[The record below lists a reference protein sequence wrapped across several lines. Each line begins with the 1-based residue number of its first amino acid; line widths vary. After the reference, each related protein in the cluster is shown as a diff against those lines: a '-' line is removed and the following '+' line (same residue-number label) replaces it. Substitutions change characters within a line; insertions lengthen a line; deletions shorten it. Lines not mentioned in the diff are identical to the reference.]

1 MGKIVSLIS
10 KPAPATPENNN
21 SRLAWRIGTATLC
34 RLLLNTARRFPY
46 PFAPALGRG
55 MGVSLEAVTS
65 LIAVNQLSSIL
76 SPLFGPA
83 GDKWGYRRMLLAGMG
98 LLAAGMLLAGFLPF
112 YGVVLVALFMA
123 GLGKAIFDPAIQ
135 AYAGQH
141 VPFHRRGLVIGIMET
156 AWAGSSLIGIPVA
169 GFMIA
174 HLGWRSPFFLLGG
187 LGLAGIVAI
196 AMLIPGGRQASRS
209 AGKHTGYWA
218 ALRQLGR
225 EKSALKIL
233 GFAFFI
239 SAANDNFFV
248 VYGAWL
254 ENAFKLDIVTLG
266 MTTIVIGVAE
276 LSGEGLTAF
285 LSDRL
290 GLRRSVIIGLFL
302 SGVSYMALPLFGD
315 TFCMAMVTLFVVFIA
330 VEFSIVSFLSLCTEI
345 LPGARATMMS
355 GVLAAAGLGRV
366 AGALIGGPVWMAG
379 GIWAVGSVS
388 AFISVLAMGS
398 LLWGLNG
405 WLPEKH

>member
-1 MGKIVSLIS
+1 MSSIS
-10 KPAPATPENNN
+10 KPTLPTPKTNN
-21 SRLAWRIGTATLC
+21 SPLAWRIGTATLC
-34 RLLLNTARRFPY
+34 RLLLNLARRFPY

-55 MGVSLEAVTS
+55 MGASLEAVTS

-98 LLAAGMLLAGFLPF
+98 LLAGGMLVAGFLPF
-112 YGVVLVALFMA
+112 YGVVMVALFMA

-141 VPFHRRGLVIGIMET
+141 VPFHRRGMVIGIMET
-156 AWAGSSLIGIPVA
+156 AWAGSSLIGIPAV

-187 LGLAGIVAI
+187 LALAGMVAI
-196 AMLIPGGRQASRS
+196 AIFVPGSQQASRF
-209 AGKHTGYWA
+209 AGKQTGYWA

-225 EKSALKIL
+225 EKAALKIL

-254 ENAFKLDIVTLG
+254 EDTFKLDIVTLG

-285 LSDRL
+285 LADRL

-302 SGVSYMALPLFGD
+302 SGVSYMALPLLGD
-315 TFCMAMVTLFVVFIA
+315 TFCMAMATLFVVFIA
-330 VEFSIVSFLSLCTEI
+330 VEFSIVSFLSLCTEV

-379 GIWAVGSVS
+379 GIWAVGFVS

-398 LLWGLNG
+398 LLWGLNC
-405 WLPEKH
+405 WLPEKS

>member
-1 MGKIVSLIS
+1 MGKIVSLTS
-10 KPAPATPENNN
+10 KLAPATPKNNN

-83 GDKWGYRRMLLAGMG
+83 GDKWGYRLMLLAGMG
-98 LLAAGMLLAGFLPF
+98 LLAAGMLVAGFLPF

-196 AMLIPGGRQASRS
+196 AILIPGGRQASRS
-209 AGKHTGYWA
+209 AGKQTGYWA

-254 ENAFKLDIVTLG
+254 ENAFRLDIVTLG

-276 LSGEGLTAF
+276 LSGESLTAF

-302 SGVSYMALPLFGD
+302 SGLSYMALPLFGD

-330 VEFSIVSFLSLCTEI
+330 VEFSIVSFLSLCTEV

-398 LLWGLNG
+398 LLWGLND
-405 WLPEKH
+405 WLPEKS

>member
-1 MGKIVSLIS
+1 
-10 KPAPATPENNN
+10 
-21 SRLAWRIGTATLC
+21 
-34 RLLLNTARRFPY
+34 
-46 PFAPALGRG
+46 

-98 LLAAGMLLAGFLPF
+98 LLAGGMLVAGFLPF
-112 YGVVLVALFMA
+112 YGVVMVALFMA
-123 GLGKAIFDPAIQ
+123 GLGKSIFDPAIQ

-141 VPFHRRGLVIGIMET
+141 VPFHRRGMVIGIMET
-156 AWAGSSLIGIPVA
+156 AWAGSSLIGIPAA

-187 LGLAGIVAI
+187 LALAGMVAI
-196 AMLIPGGRQASRS
+196 AIFVPGSRQASRS
-209 AGKHTGYWA
+209 AGKQTGYWA

-225 EKSALKIL
+225 EKAALKIL

-254 ENAFKLDIVTLG
+254 EDTFKLDIVTLG
-266 MTTIVIGVAE
+266 MTTIIIGVAE

-285 LSDRL
+285 LADRL

-302 SGVSYMALPLFGD
+302 SGVSYMALPLLGD
-315 TFCMAMVTLFVVFIA
+315 TFCMAMATLFVVFIA
-330 VEFSIVSFLSLCTEI
+330 VEFSIVSFLSLCTEV

-379 GIWAVGSVS
+379 GIWAVGFVS

-398 LLWGLNG
+398 LLWGLNC
-405 WLPEKH
+405 WLPEKS

>member
-1 MGKIVSLIS
+1 MGKIVSLTS
-10 KPAPATPENNN
+10 KLAPATPKNNN

-83 GDKWGYRRMLLAGMG
+83 GDKWGYRLMLLAGMG
-98 LLAAGMLLAGFLPF
+98 LLAAGMLVAGFLPF

-196 AMLIPGGRQASRS
+196 AILIPGGRQASRS
-209 AGKHTGYWA
+209 AGTHTGYWA

-254 ENAFKLDIVTLG
+254 ENAFRLDIVTLG

-302 SGVSYMALPLFGD
+302 SGLSYMALPLFGD

-330 VEFSIVSFLSLCTEI
+330 VEFSIVSFLSLCTEV

-398 LLWGLNG
+398 LLWGLND
-405 WLPEKH
+405 WLPEKS

>member
-10 KPAPATPENNN
+10 KPAPATPKNNN

-83 GDKWGYRRMLLAGMG
+83 GDKWGYRLMLLAGMG
-98 LLAAGMLLAGFLPF
+98 LLAAGMLVAGFLPF

-196 AMLIPGGRQASRS
+196 AILIPGGRQASRS

-330 VEFSIVSFLSLCTEI
+330 VEFSIVSFLSLCTEV

>member
-1 MGKIVSLIS
+1 MSLIS

-98 LLAAGMLLAGFLPF
+98 LLAAGMLVAGFLPF
-112 YGVVLVALFMA
+112 YGVVMVALFMA
-123 GLGKAIFDPAIQ
+123 GLGKSIFDPAIQ

-196 AMLIPGGRQASRS
+196 AILVPDGRQASRS
-209 AGKHTGYWA
+209 AGKQTGYWV

-225 EKSALKIL
+225 EKAALKIL

-254 ENAFKLDIVTLG
+254 EDAFKLDIVTLG

-276 LSGEGLTAF
+276 LSGEGLTSF
-285 LSDRL
+285 LADRL

-302 SGVSYMALPLFGD
+302 SGVSYMALPLIGD
-315 TFCMAMVTLFVVFIA
+315 TFCMAMATLFVVFIA
-330 VEFSIVSFLSLCTEI
+330 VEFSIVSFLSLCTEV

-405 WLPEKH
+405 WSPEKH

>member
-135 AYAGQH
+135 AYAGQY

-196 AMLIPGGRQASRS
+196 AILIPGGRQASRS

-330 VEFSIVSFLSLCTEI
+330 VEFSIVSFLSLCTEV

-366 AGALIGGPVWMAG
+366 AGALIGGPVWIAG